1 MWLWFRFRDLR
12 KTTKEGNKAK
22 SNCKAD
28 DSALPQA
35 SALQLTPYS
44 LPLSFLTNRSK
55 SPSPHPR
62 PPRKALE
69 IGLRFSKFI
78 RAAVPHEQM
87 QDSKSG

>member
-1 MWLWFRFRDLR
+1 MWLWFRFHDLR

-44 LPLSFLTNRSK
+44 LPLSFSDK
-55 SPSPHPR
+55 SLQVTVTASPPAT
-62 PPRKALE
+62 K
-69 IGLRFSKFI
+69 GS
-78 RAAVPHEQM
+78 
-87 QDSKSG
+87 